1 MKTVAVSKAL
11 NQAIADLSA
20 AAAEFLQQV
29 HNGAVPDVRAAAD
42 EHLYA
47 VREFARC
54 TGIDLN
60 DVPAWNE
67 NVTNWRA
74 VARLAGASTADSN
87 ERAG

>member
-29 HNGAVPDVRAAAD
+29 HEGAVPDVRVAAD
-42 EHLYA
+42 EHLHA

-54 TGIDLN
+54 TGVDLN
-60 DVPAWNE
+60 EVPAWTDNI
-67 NVTNWRA
+67 TNWRA
-74 VARLAGASTADSN
+74 VARLAGSLPAHIDQ
-87 ERAG
+87 

>member
-1 MKTVAVSKAL
+1 MKTVAVSRAL

-20 AAAEFLQQV
+20 GVAEFLQQV
-29 HNGAVPDVRAAAD
+29 HEGSVPDVRTAAD
-42 EHLYA
+42 EHLHA

-67 NVTNWRA
+67 NIPNWRA
-74 VARLAGASTADSN
+74 VARLAASVPARI
-87 ERAG
+87 EQ

>member
-1 MKTVAVSKAL
+1 MKTVAVSRAV

-20 AAAEFLQQV
+20 AAMEFLQQV
-29 HNGAVPDVRAAAD
+29 HEGAVHDVRTAAD
-42 EHLYA
+42 EHLHA

-74 VARLAGASTADSN
+74 VARLAGSTEADGTVT
-87 ERAG
+87 AG